1 MSEHF
6 YNIGSVKFL
15 PVAHVQHSCIH
26 IMSQKVPSPFSSRQ
40 PGKAQGAVE
49 GADRLAPLEGVAV
62 PTLGETLEEKRI
74 LPRCGCAPAGQA
86 WWIRLARYQFDTGSG
101 AWR

>member
-40 PGKAQGAVE
+40 PGKAQRAVE
-49 GADRLAPLEGVAV
+49 GANRLAPLEGVAV

-86 WWIRLARYQFDTGSG
+86 WWIRFGPLPV
-101 AWR
+101 